1 MGGLRLSMENNST
14 ASLISNY
21 ARRNIE
27 IGKKKFK
34 RNEIKSILTLICYM
48 RTRVSMN
55 ESILI
60 ADLPH
65 SSENQP
71 FMPEEMPSPQT
82 S

>member
-1 MGGLRLSMENNST
+1 
-14 ASLISNY
+14 
-21 ARRNIE
+21 
-27 IGKKKFK
+27 
-34 RNEIKSILTLICYM
+34 
-48 RTRVSMN
+48 MN